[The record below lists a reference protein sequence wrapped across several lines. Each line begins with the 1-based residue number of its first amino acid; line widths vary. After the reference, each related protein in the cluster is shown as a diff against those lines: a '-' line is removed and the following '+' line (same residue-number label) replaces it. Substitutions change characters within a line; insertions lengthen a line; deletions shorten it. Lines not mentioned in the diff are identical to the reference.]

1 MPATSL
7 DRRLSPWGM
16 GLMAGGLT
24 IIQGRWIVEE
34 TRSGAR
40 IRENAAVVV
49 DGNTIVDV
57 VEQRDAPE
65 GTVLA
70 VESGLVLPGFVDLH
84 NHSLN
89 GPLFR
94 GLVEDKSRGTT
105 EGSLVYSMAMP
116 MGDLASRT
124 LTDVEAKAVYRLGL
138 LEAIKSGVTCMLDM
152 WRPEHVAFF
161 EAARELGIRAYG
173 APYVI
178 SQYVVGV
185 DGQGHPIYAPRDAD
199 RDIRRFRDLFIEY
212 DEGPHGRLR
221 VVAGP
226 HGTDTCSTA
235 VLDKV
240 RRMAEELGT
249 LITTHLSQSRAEC
262 TYSMRVYGK
271 TPVAFLQEQGLL
283 GPGLIAAHCVFATDD
298 DLLIL
303 RDSGTSIASCPLTYA
318 RGGIA
323 AAFERF
329 ASAGIRTGIGTDAYC
344 FDFIEELRVAGLM
357 SKLARG
363 GSHVGDAESVLR
375 AGTTLGADALQRPD
389 LGRIAAGARADL
401 IVVDLGRVGLQ
412 PVANPVKNLI
422 WNCNAGDVRL
432 VMIDGILRVADGKAI
447 GVDEA
452 RVASDGAAAI
462 ERVWGFARAAGLMEE
477 AVEAASSVAD

>member
-1 MPATSL
+1 MAA
-7 DRRLSPWGM
+7 RL
-16 GLMAGGLT
+16 T
-24 IIQGRWIVEE
+24 VIQGKWVVEE
-34 TRSGAR
+34 TQAGAR
-40 IRENAAVVV
+40 IRENAAVLV
-49 DGNTIVDV
+49 DGNKILDV
-57 VEQRDAPE
+57 VEARDAPE
-65 GTVLA
+65 GTVWA
-70 VESGLVLPGFVDLH
+70 IESGLVLPGFVDLH

-124 LTDVEAKAVYRLGL
+124 LTEVEAKSVYRLGL
-138 LEAIKSGVTCMLDM
+138 LEAMKSGITCMLDM

-161 EAARELGIRAYG
+161 EVARELGIRAYG
-173 APYVI
+173 APYII
-178 SQYVVGV
+178 SKSVVGV
-185 DGQGHPIYAPRDAD
+185 DSGGHPVYAPHDAE
-199 RDIRRFRDLFIEY
+199 RDIRRFRELFDEY
-212 DEGPHGRLR
+212 DEGPRGRLR
-221 VVAGP
+221 VVLGP
-226 HGTDTCSTA
+226 HGTDTCSA
-235 VLDKV
+235 EVLEEV
-240 RRMAEELGT
+240 HRMAQELGT
-249 LITTHLSQSRAEC
+249 IVTTHLSQSRAEC
-262 TYSMRVYGK
+262 TNSMRVNGK
-271 TPVAFLQEQGLL
+271 TPVEFLRDRGLL

-298 DLLIL
+298 DLTIL

-344 FDFIEELRVAGLM
+344 FDFIEELRCAGLI

-389 LGRIAAGARADL
+389 LGRIAPGARADL

-412 PVANPVKNLI
+412 PIANPVKNLI

-432 VMIDGILRVADGKAI
+432 VMIDGVLRVAEGKAI

-452 RVASDGAAAI
+452 KVARDGAAAI
-462 ERVWGFARAAGLMEE
+462 ERVWGYARAAGLMEGG
-477 AVEAASSVAD
+477 VELVSGGTG